1 MAVVLLSVRPRARTI
16 VKTSPVRREATTY
29 FLFFRNHGWHFEE
42 EDGLTSV
49 GMIEK
54 EDGLASLDMIEK
66 KVSVLGFSDQN

>member
-42 EDGLTSV
+42 EEDGLTTL

-54 EDGLASLDMIEK
+54 D
-66 KVSVLGFSDQN
+66 

>member
-29 FLFFRNHGWHFEE
+29 FLFFRNHRRHFEE
-42 EDGLTSV
+42 EDGLTSL

-54 EDGLASLDMIEK
+54 D
-66 KVSVLGFSDQN
+66 